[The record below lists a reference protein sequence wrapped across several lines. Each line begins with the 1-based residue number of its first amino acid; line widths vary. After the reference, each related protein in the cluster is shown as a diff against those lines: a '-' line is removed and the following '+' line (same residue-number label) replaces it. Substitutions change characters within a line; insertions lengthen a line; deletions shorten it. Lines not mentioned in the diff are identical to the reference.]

1 MTFLKIHF
9 YLFSQQHD
17 IGSHVQFTQ
26 NCGYKSDDRIFSMPE
41 GAVVQIFS
49 SLVRVLAKRWLAAV
63 AITFCYDLMQIHR
76 SNYNSFKHRCWQ
88 FYQLCCMIM
97 RNRQNPTSKHCKCSS
112 NLRLKP

>member
-1 MTFLKIHF
+1 MHDILKIYF

-26 NCGYKSDDRIFSMPE
+26 NCGYKSDDRIFSMSE

-76 SNYNSFKHRCWQ
+76 SKYNSFKHRCRQ

-112 NLRLKP
+112 N